1 MHHSAF
7 LFDFWKWMFWQI
19 LIHFHTI
26 LPPSY
31 KDSIF
36 FFFIFLVLHKR
47 FLMSNVIQTNVVVCR
62 SLRQHVFLFEIA
74 LYLRK
79 STAAAG
85 VSLNLLYYIEAISK
99 TRWLNF
105 AIGPAV
111 VLMVMHGF
119 SLTCCQ
125 GSHISMPF
133 RTCILA
139 WNNTYCIISRWT
151 SSGNT
156 PQLSWKAFCICQP
169 STSHNYLAVGTQ
181 RVMGSRLM
189 DTQAFWFLIV
199 IVILSTWG
207 LGNASFEPP
216 LSTHIHTTSLHP
228 STPTSSSSCGGD
240 VEYSTAAHFS
250 PACSIKRCNPTE
262 M

>member
-1 MHHSAF
+1 M
-7 LFDFWKWMFWQI
+7 
-19 LIHFHTI
+19 
-26 LPPSY
+26 
-31 KDSIF
+31 
-36 FFFIFLVLHKR
+36 
-47 FLMSNVIQTNVVVCR
+47 
-62 SLRQHVFLFEIA
+62 
-74 LYLRK
+74 
-79 STAAAG
+79 AAG
-85 VSLNLLYYIEAISK
+85 VELNLLYYIKAISK

-119 SLTCCQ
+119 SLTRCQ
-125 GSHISMPF
+125 GTHISMPF

-169 STSHNYLAVGTQ
+169 STSHDYLAVGTQ

-216 LSTHIHTTSLHP
+216 SLSTHTPPPPP
-228 STPTSSSSCGGD
+228 STPLSPPPPLPPPAVEMWSIQRLPTSRQRVALKGVIPLKCKSQFLKTN
-240 VEYSTAAHFS
+240 YAQ
-250 PACSIKRCNPTE
+250 R
-262 M
+262 

>member
-1 MHHSAF
+1 MQRK
-7 LFDFWKWMFWQI
+7 LFPFKMTCVSLLWQ
-19 LIHFHTI
+19 LDPCWTCWTT
-26 LPPSY
+26 S
-31 KDSIF
+31 
-36 FFFIFLVLHKR
+36 
-47 FLMSNVIQTNVVVCR
+47 
-62 SLRQHVFLFEIA
+62 RQHPKQDDWTLPSA
-74 LYLRK
+74 
-79 STAAAG
+79 
-85 VSLNLLYYIEAISK
+85 
-99 TRWLNF
+99 
-105 AIGPAV
+105 PAV
-111 VLMVMHGF
+111 VLMVIHGF

-139 WNNTYCIISRWT
+139 WNNTYCIISWWT

-216 LSTHIHTTSLHP
+216 LLPHTYTPPSLHA
-228 STPTSSSSCGGD
+228 SSSCGRD

>member
-1 MHHSAF
+1 MLHHILKRSN
-7 LFDFWKWMFWQI
+7 FWF
-19 LIHFHTI
+19 
-26 LPPSY
+26 
-31 KDSIF
+31 
-36 FFFIFLVLHKR
+36 V
-47 FLMSNVIQTNVVVCR
+47 TNTFVNCC
-62 SLRQHVFLFEIA
+62 IIC
-74 LYLRK
+74 YL
-79 STAAAG
+79 SESVHYLCAAAG
-85 VSLNLLYYIEAISK
+85 AGAGVNLLYYIKAISK

-111 VLMVMHGF
+111 VLMATHGF

-125 GSHISMPF
+125 ETHISMPF

-156 PQLSWKAFCICQP
+156 PQLSRKAFCICQP

-216 LSTHIHTTSLHP
+216 SSAHSTSLLLLRWR
-228 STPTSSSSCGGD
+228 CGVFNGCPLLAR
-240 VEYSTAAHFS
+240 V
-250 PACSIKRCNPTE
+250 
-262 M
+262 